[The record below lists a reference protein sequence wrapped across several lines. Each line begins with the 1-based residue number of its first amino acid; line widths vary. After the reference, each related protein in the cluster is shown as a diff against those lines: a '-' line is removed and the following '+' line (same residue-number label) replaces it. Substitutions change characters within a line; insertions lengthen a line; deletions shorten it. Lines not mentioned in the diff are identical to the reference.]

1 MLSGMTS
8 GEWGQ
13 EGPGGGWY
21 PHGPEE
27 EAQSDDGLG
36 ALEIFFGALL
46 VSVSR
51 GLSLL
56 YYLVWDSDWEILQK
70 RVNGKLGLR

>member
-13 EGPGGGWY
+13 EGPGGGKH

-27 EAQSDDGLG
+27 EAQSDVGLG

-51 GLSLL
+51 GSGLL
-56 YYLVWDSDWEILQK
+56 CYLVWDSDWETLQK
-70 RVNGKLGLR
+70 LKLGRR